1 MSHFATSHF
10 ATDRY
15 CLRFWLLLALL
26 GMERDSAKSRGVLL
40 ELQFFC
46 SGFAIQHIIDVAGFL
61 ANQVGCFFLFL
72 ALGHGYSRLASN
84 GSRKGV
90 KDAYYANRLPGWLAQ
105 LGEKGPF
112 KRVLEPNG
120 RKNV

>member
-1 MSHFATSHF
+1 
-10 ATDRY
+10 
-15 CLRFWLLLALL
+15 
-26 GMERDSAKSRGVLL
+26 
-40 ELQFFC
+40 
-46 SGFAIQHIIDVAGFL
+46 L